1 MNTIVDKLRGG
12 DRRSIGR
19 VGEVAREI
27 STNPKLFAQVL
38 AAVLDAD
45 PVIRMRAADAVE
57 KASALNPK
65 FLQPHKR
72 IILNKIAAI
81 P

>member
-1 MNTIVDKLRGG
+1 MKTIVDKLRGG

-19 VGEVAREI
+19 AGEVAREI

-38 AAVLDAD
+38 AATLDAD
-45 PVIRMRAADAVE
+45 PLVRMRAADAIE
-57 KASALNPK
+57 KASGLNSQ
-65 FLQPHKR
+65 FLQSHKR